1 MRFTHLRGIGIGLV
15 TVALLASSGAAS
27 AESDGTLVGRI
38 TCGADEITPAAHIV
52 VAAEGLHLQ
61 TVTDDTGH
69 FTLPDLPT
77 EQPITVEA
85 ISDPQASLTVSRSGL
100 VLEPGETLD
109 IGSIDL
115 AVCGQ
120 PAAPQSDQEVLVTDH

>member
-1 MRFTHLRGIGIGLV
+1 VRFTLFRGIGVGLMA
-15 TVALLASSGAAS
+15 VALFSSSAAAA
-27 AESDGTLVGRI
+27 AESDGTVVGRI

-52 VAAEGLHLQ
+52 VAVEGMHVQ
-61 TVTDDTGH
+61 TLTDDTGH

-77 EQPITVEA
+77 DLPLTIEA
-85 ISDPQASLTVSRSGL
+85 ISDPQASFTVSRSDL

-120 PAAPQSDQEVLVTDH
+120 PAAPQSDEEVLVTDH